1 MALRF
6 NDYYTGC
13 RNVSH
18 CQKQSRLELGSL
30 ERYRIYS
37 IKRRSVYK
45 FLAFPMRR
53 VFKGGVYFEITFL
66 KSLTINLL

>member
-1 MALRF
+1 MLRMALRF
-6 NDYYTGC
+6 KDYYTGC

-37 IKRRSVYK
+37 IKRRSVY
-45 FLAFPMRR
+45 
-53 VFKGGVYFEITFL
+53 
-66 KSLTINLL
+66 